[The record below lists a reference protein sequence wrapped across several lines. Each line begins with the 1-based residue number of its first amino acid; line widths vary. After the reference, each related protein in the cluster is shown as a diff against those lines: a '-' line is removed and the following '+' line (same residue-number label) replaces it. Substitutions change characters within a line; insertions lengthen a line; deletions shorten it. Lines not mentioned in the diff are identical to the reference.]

1 MAEAK
6 KAKEK
11 TQKKPLKEE
20 APQDSTV
27 KETESP
33 DTAEVKKPSTE
44 PEKAPKTAKAGKRS
58 AKALAETEEKEAK
71 EERKNEDKPE
81 ETKPKIQ
88 QKPPRSRLERRSKN
102 YRKVS
107 ELVEKDKEYK
117 LDEALE
123 VACKTSSTKFDST
136 VELHIRLN
144 VDPKQADQNIRDS
157 VVLPAGSGK
166 TVRVAVFC
174 DEVNAKKAKAAGA
187 DIAGDQDI
195 LAALDKEQI
204 EFDVLIAMPNMMIKL
219 AKYAKILGP
228 KGLMP
233 NPKSGTVT
241 ADVAKAVQQSKAGK
255 IEYRVDGN
263 GIIHVGFGKV
273 SFGGKKLKQNADE
286 LVGSIKQNKPAS
298 IKGSYIRS
306 VYVTTTMGPSIPVEV
321 SGL

>member
-6 KAKEK
+6 KVKESK
-11 TQKKPLKEE
+11 QRTPLKEE
-20 APQDSTV
+20 TL
-27 KETESP
+27 KKSP
-33 DTAEVKKPSTE
+33 VKKTGASEADKVEKPATE
-44 PEKAPKTAKAGKRS
+44 PENTPKTAKAGKRS
-58 AKALAETEEKEAK
+58 AKSVAEAEEKTAK
-71 EERKNEDKPE
+71 EERKKEEKPE
-81 ETKPKIQ
+81 ETKPKVQ

-107 ELVEKDKEYK
+107 ELIEKDKEYK
-117 LDEALE
+117 LGEALE
-123 VACKTSSTKFDST
+123 LACKTSSTKFDST

-174 DEVNAKKAKAAGA
+174 DEANAKKATAAGA

-195 LAALDKEQI
+195 LSALDKEQI

-219 AKYAKILGP
+219 AKYAKVLGP

-273 SFGGKKLKQNADE
+273 SFGDKKLKQNADE
-286 LVGSIKQNKPAS
+286 LVSSIKQNKPSS
-298 IKGSYIRS
+298 IKGTYIRS
-306 VYVTTTMGPSIPVEV
+306 VYVTTTMGPSIAIEV